1 MLKKKTKFVKY
12 GSEFSVAVLVPASIR
27 QDSAFPFEETEDLEI
42 EIKKDKLIVSK
53 SKS

>member
-1 MLKKKTKFVKY
+1 MIKGKTKIVKY
-12 GSEFSVAVLVPASIR
+12 GSEYSVAVLIPASIR
-27 QDSAFPFEETEDLEI
+27 KDSAFPFEETEDLEI